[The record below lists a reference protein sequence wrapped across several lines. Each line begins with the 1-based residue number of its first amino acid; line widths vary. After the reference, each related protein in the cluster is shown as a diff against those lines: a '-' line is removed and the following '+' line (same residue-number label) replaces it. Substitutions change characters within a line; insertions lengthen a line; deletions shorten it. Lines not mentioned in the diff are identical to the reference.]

1 MDIANPV
8 AVAGAA
14 VLGLAAVVWWV
25 IRYTQSRVDGERE
38 DREDGHTVLR
48 NEISTVARN
57 LQSHE
62 LHVARE
68 YVNHDRLAMA
78 LKPLEDGVS
87 RVEGTLERL
96 FGELKGKQ
104 DRSTG

>member
-1 MDIANPV
+1 MDIGSPIAL
-8 AVAGAA
+8 AGAA
-14 VLGLAAVVWWV
+14 ILGLAVVVWWM
-25 IRYTQSRVDGERE
+25 IRYTHSRVDEERKG
-38 DREDGHTVLR
+38 REDGHHDLR
-48 NEISTVARN
+48 SQISKVDNRVQA
-57 LQSHE
+57 HE